1 MERFKAAKKASILGI
16 IGNIILLLLK
26 GAIGLITNSQAMLAD
41 ATNSAGDIFSS
52 LMTLIGN
59 KIASKPSDEDHNLG
73 HGKAE
78 YIYSLLISITMIV
91 MGLTVAIDSLQSLIN
106 QEQFTFSIW
115 LVIICII
122 TIITK
127 FALYLYTKNIA
138 KKYNNLLMKANCED
152 HKNDCIVT
160 TLNLLAILLG
170 SIEIYFIDGI
180 VGIGISIWI
189 IITGITIFKESY
201 DILMDKSIDDKTKE
215 LVYEIIKDHDT
226 VKGIKDFHS
235 APVGYQYQIFFTIQV
250 DGNLKT
256 FKSHEIAN
264 HLEKEITAKIP
275 EVFLTVIH
283 VDPIH
288 IDKNK
293 AKK

>member
-1 MERFKAAKKASILGI
+1 MERFKSAKRASILGI

-26 GAIGLITNSQAMLAD
+26 GVIGLITNSQAMLAD

-127 FALYLYTKNIA
+127 LALYLYTKNIA

-170 SIEIYFIDGI
+170 GIEIYFIDGI

-256 FKSHEIAN
+256 FESHEIAN
-264 HLEKEITAKIP
+264 HLEKEITKKIP

>member
-1 MERFKAAKKASILGI
+1 
-16 IGNIILLLLK
+16 
-26 GAIGLITNSQAMLAD
+26 
-41 ATNSAGDIFSS
+41 
-52 LMTLIGN
+52 
-59 KIASKPSDEDHNLG
+59 
-73 HGKAE
+73 
-78 YIYSLLISITMIV
+78 MIV

-127 FALYLYTKNIA
+127 LALYLYTKNIA

-170 SIEIYFIDGI
+170 CIEIYFIDGI

-201 DILMDKSIDDKTKE
+201 DILMDKSIDNKTKE

-256 FKSHEIAN
+256 FESHEIAN
-264 HLEKEITAKIP
+264 HLEKEITKKIP

-288 IDKNK
+288 INNK
-293 AKK
+293 KK

>member
-1 MERFKAAKKASILGI
+1 MERFKSAKRASILGI

-26 GAIGLITNSQAMLAD
+26 GVIGLITNSQAMLAD

-127 FALYLYTKNIA
+127 LALYLYTKNIA

-170 SIEIYFIDGI
+170 GIEIYFIDGI

-201 DILMDKSIDDKTKE
+201 DILMDKSIDNKTKE

-256 FKSHEIAN
+256 FESHKIAN
-264 HLEKEITAKIP
+264 HLEKEITKKMP
-275 EVFLTVIH
+275 EIFLTVIH

-288 IDKNK
+288 INNK
-293 AKK
+293 KE

>member
-1 MERFKAAKKASILGI
+1 MERFKSAKRASILGI

-26 GAIGLITNSQAMLAD
+26 GVIGLITNSQAMLAD

-127 FALYLYTKNIA
+127 LALYLYTKNIA

-170 SIEIYFIDGI
+170 CIEIYFIDGI

-201 DILMDKSIDDKTKE
+201 DILMDKSIDNKTKE

-256 FKSHEIAN
+256 FESHEIAN
-264 HLEKEITAKIP
+264 HLEKEITKKIP